1 MKGDRM
7 NSEVTR
13 YCAID
18 PILHRDPNGGQ
29 QVRFWPKHVPINA
42 LNNIH
47 TKCLIRNVYANTEW

>member
-1 MKGDRM
+1 M